1 MQSKSV
7 RQGQRYAQRFEV
19 RERAA
24 IWEVNAI
31 RNGTVPVP
39 HARLIDVDD
48 PLHTKTIS
56 CLALTNPS
64 YYELIADSSPGPS
77 PGPA

>member
-1 MQSKSV
+1 MQPTSV
-7 RQGQRYAQRFEV
+7 RQGQRYAQRLEV

-24 IWEVNAI
+24 IWEVGSI
-31 RNGTVPVP
+31 KNGTVPVP
-39 HARLIDVDD
+39 HARLINIED

-56 CLALTNPS
+56 CVALANPT
-64 YYELIADSSPGPS
+64 YYELIADPA